1 VIESLLLIHPYL
13 GYAVSVLV
21 LIAALVAFKRA
32 KDGREF
38 EAGLFR
44 VAYILL
50 SLQVLTG
57 IVLYG
62 LGGYWD
68 AAPLI
73 AYVHPALGIV
83 ALGIGQA
90 LLGRARKTQM
100 AADAHRLAGRGL
112 VITLVL
118 VLVSIGVASAPV

>member
-1 VIESLLLIHPYL
+1 MTELLLQIHPWV
-13 GYAVSVLV
+13 GYAVSILVLV
-21 LIAALVAFKRA
+21 AALVAFKRA

-44 VAYILL
+44 VAYLLL

-62 LGGYWD
+62 LGGSWD

-73 AYVHPALGIV
+73 AYVHPVVGIV

-112 VITLVL
+112 VIALVL
-118 VLVSIGVASAPV
+118 ILVSIGVASAPV